1 MVRIPD
7 LPDLSRFV
15 QRTDKVP
22 VYNTV
27 HLLVGAESVEVSGPV
42 VSQASQTL
50 QDLVGN
56 QPELYLDQFSG
67 EIEGI
72 RDVVELMYGGCVE
85 LSEVNYKTILKF
97 SVVYQVKE
105 MYKLSF
111 NWVKNNILNL
121 DLFELIQ
128 FGLLVDNLFELDATH
143 VLDLC
148 AGHIKD
154 NVRDDLFEV
163 SKSWVFADNIDFIK
177 FLVQEEIL
185 YFTLPLLTSWTR
197 NDADVNI
204 ILTELDSKE
213 LIQSLWGF
221 GTRSS
226 DFLDKMRDSCEL
238 PDTVKKIHTLQW
250 GNYKACMKTCVD
262 KSMSLAKVAKKCDIQ
277 RLLSVNYQLF
287 KIDEILATEEEYNL
301 THPQYVEVV
310 VHWIKNNQ
318 TSQNDLERLWGSF
331 QGDLNM
337 TYFDNYIRAALLP
350 LKPTIQTLAPAQY
363 KFYHYSKEV
372 TKGSVTRP
380 VKFEITCENCKSR
393 HVFTMRLVDKTP
405 CYELDSTDSDHNV
418 NHVYLHLFDHGSYND
433 TFCSLVTNSYTS
445 VLQKISEYRN
455 NYFESLY
462 SCNRI
467 SNYRAAPPFST
478 LP

>member
-97 SVVYQVKE
+97 SVVYQVEE
-105 MYKLSF
+105 MCKLSF
-111 NWVKNNILNL
+111 TWVKNNISNL

-128 FGLLVDNLFELDATH
+128 FGLLVENLSKLEATS

-154 NVRDDLFEV
+154 NVKDDLFEV
-163 SKSWVFADNIDFIK
+163 SKSWVFADNIDFTK

-185 YFTLPLLTSWTR
+185 YFTLPLLTSWIR

-204 ILTELDSKE
+204 ILSEMDSKE

-262 KSMSLAKVAKKCDIQ
+262 KSISLAKVAKKCDIQ
-277 RLLSVNYQLF
+277 RLLSLNYQLF
-287 KIDEILATEEEYNL
+287 NIDEILATEEEYNL

-310 VHWIKNNQ
+310 VQWIKNNQ
-318 TSQNDLERLWGSF
+318 TPQNDLDRLWGSF
-331 QGDLNM
+331 QGDLNKGYM
-337 TYFDNYIRAALLP
+337 GLIRSTLLP

-363 KFYHYSKEV
+363 KYYFHGTEV
-372 TKGSVTRP
+372 TKGLVTRP
-380 VKFEITCENCKSR
+380 VKVEITCLNCKSR
-393 HVFTMRLVDKTP
+393 YNFTVRLVDKTP
-405 CYELDSTDSDHNV
+405 CYELDSTDSEHNV
-418 NHVYLHLFDHGSYND
+418 DHVFLRLNYSKASLSSI
-433 TFCSLVTNSYTS
+433 FCSLVTKSYTS
-445 VLQKISEYRN
+445 VLQKMD
-455 NYFESLY
+455 ESWNIIFAYLY

-467 SNYRAAPPFST
+467 SN
-478 LP
+478 

>member
-97 SVVYQVKE
+97 SIVYQVEE

-128 FGLLVDNLFELDATH
+128 FGLLVDNLSELDATS

-177 FLVQEEIL
+177 FLVQKKIL
-185 YFTLPLLTSWTR
+185 YFTLPLLTSWIR

-226 DFLDKMRDSCEL
+226 EFLDKMRDSCEI
-238 PDTVKKIHTLQW
+238 PDTVKKVHTLQW

-262 KSMSLAKVAKKCDIQ
+262 NPMFVSKFAKKCDLQ
-277 RLLSVNYQLF
+277 RLLSLNYQLF
-287 KIDEILATEEEYNL
+287 TIDEILAAEEEYSL

-318 TSQNDLERLWGSF
+318 TPQNDLDRLWGSF
-331 QGDLNM
+331 QGDLNKE
-337 TYFDNYIRAALLP
+337 YFEIMRNSLL
-350 LKPTIQTLAPAQY
+350 LFRPTILTSEPAQY
-363 KFYHYSKEV
+363 KYCWHV
-372 TKGSVTRP
+372 HVLDRGSMTRP
-380 VKFEITCENCKSR
+380 TKMYVDTCSNCNSY
-393 HVFTMRLVDKTP
+393 HDFTVRLVDKTP
-405 CYELDSTDSDHNV
+405 CYELVSTDSVQNV
-418 NHVYLHLFDHGSYND
+418 HVFLQLICND
-433 TFCSLVTNSYTS
+433 SIFCSLVTNSYTS
-445 VLQKISEYRN
+445 VLQKIRECNTKKSYIKLI
-455 NYFESLY
+455 FLY

-467 SNYRAAPPFST
+467 SS
-478 LP
+478 

>member
-56 QPELYLDQFSG
+56 QPELYLDQFTG

-97 SVVYQVKE
+97 SMVYQVEE

-128 FGLLVDNLFELDATH
+128 FGLLVDNLSELDATS

-154 NVRDDLFEV
+154 NVKEDLFEV

-185 YFTLPLLTSWTR
+185 YFTLALLTSWIR

-204 ILTELDSKE
+204 ILTELESKE
-213 LIQSLWGF
+213 LIRSLWGF

-226 DFLDKMRDSCEL
+226 DLLDKMRDSCEI
-238 PDTVKKIHTLQW
+238 PDTVKKVHTLQW
-250 GNYKACMKTCVD
+250 GNYKACMKTC
-262 KSMSLAKVAKKCDIQ
+262 MSNPMFMSKLAKKCDLQ
-277 RLLSVNYQLF
+277 RLLSLNYQLF
-287 KIDEILATEEEYNL
+287 TIDEILATEEEYSL

-310 VHWIKNNQ
+310 VHWIKNNR
-318 TSQNDLERLWGSF
+318 TSQNDLDRLWGSF

-337 TYFDNYIRAALLP
+337 TYFDNIRKTLLP

-363 KFYHYSKEV
+363 KYYDYSKGV
-372 TKGSVTRP
+372 DKGWVTRP
-380 VKFEITCENCKSR
+380 VTIDITCTNCNSR
-393 HVFTMRLVDKTP
+393 YDVTMRLVDKSP
-405 CYELDSTDSDHNV
+405 CYELDGTDSDHNV
-418 NHVYLHLFDHGSYND
+418 NHIFLCFYDVNFTTTY
-433 TFCSLVTNSYTS
+433 CSLVTNSYTS
-445 VLQKISEYRN
+445 VLQKMK
-455 NYFESLY
+455 ESGYKYNLFSLLY

-467 SNYRAAPPFST
+467 SN
-478 LP
+478 

>member
-27 HLLVGAESVEVSGPV
+27 HLLVGEKSVEVSGPV

-56 QPELYLDQFSG
+56 QPELYLDQFAG

-97 SVVYQVKE
+97 SIIYQVEE

-111 NWVKNNILNL
+111 TWVKNNILNL

-128 FGLLVDNLFELDATH
+128 FGLLVDNLSELDATS

-163 SKSWVFADNIDFIK
+163 SKSWVFADNIHFIK
-177 FLVQEEIL
+177 FLVQEKVL
-185 YFTLPLLTSWTR
+185 YFTLPLLTSWIR

-213 LIQSLWGF
+213 LIQSLWGS

-238 PDTVKKIHTLQW
+238 PDTVKKVHTLQW
-250 GNYKACMKTCVD
+250 GNYKACMKTSVD
-262 KSMSLAKVAKKCDIQ
+262 NSMLVSKLAKTCDLQ
-277 RLLSVNYQLF
+277 RLLSLNYQLF
-287 KIDEILATEEEYNL
+287 KIDEILATEEEYSL

-337 TYFDNYIRAALLP
+337 TYFDNIRAALLP
-350 LKPTIQTLAPAQY
+350 LKTTIQTLASAQY
-363 KFYHYSKEV
+363 KFYEYKGV
-372 TKGSVTRP
+372 TKGLVTRP
-380 VKFEITCENCKSR
+380 VTINLTCTNCNSR
-393 HVFTMRLVDKTP
+393 YVFTVRLVDKTP
-405 CYELDSTDSDHNV
+405 CYELDSTGSDHNV
-418 NHVYLHLFDHGSYND
+418 HVFLCLYYTRSNING
-433 TFCSLVTNSYTS
+433 TFCSLVTNNYTS
-445 VLQKISEYRN
+445 VLQKISESN
-455 NYFESLY
+455 HIHLKFLF

-467 SNYRAAPPFST
+467 SN
-478 LP
+478 